1 MKSSNIID
9 KVKTTRTVKKQQV
22 DLIIRKKQ
30 TLHIQHTFISN

>member
-22 DLIIRKKQ
+22 DLIISKKQ